1 MQICLKLLIMLLNFK
16 DQTLRNNMKNKYYLY
31 ILPLCAIFLFNG
43 KKYDESVIERI
54 HLNVNICVEG
64 QECGEVVMIADA
76 GAASK
81 GTKLYAGC
89 IACHGAKGEGGI
101 GPSFKGQ
108 KSDYIAA
115 ALNEYKNNIERGPQS
130 ALMYA
135 QAAALSESDI
145 KELSKYIVTL

>member
-1 MQICLKLLIMLLNFK
+1 
-16 DQTLRNNMKNKYYLY
+16 MKNKYYLY

-64 QECGEVVMIADA
+64 QECGEVAMIADA

-115 ALNEYKNNIERGPQS
+115 ALNEYKN
-130 ALMYA
+130 
-135 QAAALSESDI
+135 LSLIHISEPTRP
-145 KELSKYIVTL
+145 Y

>member
-1 MQICLKLLIMLLNFK
+1 
-16 DQTLRNNMKNKYYLY
+16 MKNKYYLY
-31 ILPLCAIFLFNG
+31 ILPICVLFLFNG

-54 HLNVNICVEG
+54 HLNVNICLEG
-64 QECGEVVMIADA
+64 QECGASSTVANAEV
-76 GAASK
+76 GSK

-108 KSDYIAA
+108 KSEYIAL

-145 KELSKYIVTL
+145 KELSKYIVNL

>member
-1 MQICLKLLIMLLNFK
+1 MNKKKLLFI
-16 DQTLRNNMKNKYYLY
+16 
-31 ILPLCAIFLFNG
+31 IPLCFLVLFNG

-54 HLNVNICVEG
+54 HLNVNICLEG
-64 QECGEVVMIADA
+64 QECGEVAAVADA
-76 GAASK
+76 GTGSK

>member
-1 MQICLKLLIMLLNFK
+1 
-16 DQTLRNNMKNKYYLY
+16 MKNKYYLY

-54 HLNVNICVEG
+54 HLNVNICIEG
-64 QECGEVVMIADA
+64 EECGEVATIADS

-108 KSDYIAA
+108 TSEYIAS

-130 ALMYA
+130 YVCSSSCSL
-135 QAAALSESDI
+135 
-145 KELSKYIVTL
+145 

>member
-1 MQICLKLLIMLLNFK
+1 
-16 DQTLRNNMKNKYYLY
+16 MKNKYYLY

-43 KKYDESVIERI
+43 KKYDESVIKRI
-54 HLNVNICVEG
+54 HLNVNICIEG
-64 QECGEVVMIADA
+64 EECGEVATIADS

-89 IACHGAKGEGGI
+89 IACHVAKGGGGI

-108 KSDYIAA
+108 TSEYIAS

-135 QAAALSESDI
+135 QAAALSENDI
-145 KELSKYIVTL
+145 KELSKYILTL

>member
-1 MQICLKLLIMLLNFK
+1 MPWCKRRRWNWTFIQ
-16 DQTLRNNMKNKYYLY
+16 
-31 ILPLCAIFLFNG
+31 G
-43 KKYDESVIERI
+43 S
-54 HLNVNICVEG
+54 
-64 QECGEVVMIADA
+64 
-76 GAASK
+76 
-81 GTKLYAGC
+81 
-89 IACHGAKGEGGI
+89 
-101 GPSFKGQ
+101 

>member
-1 MQICLKLLIMLLNFK
+1 
-16 DQTLRNNMKNKYYLY
+16 MKNKYYLY
-31 ILPLCAIFLFNG
+31 ILPICALFLFNG

-54 HLNVNICVEG
+54 HLNVNICLEG
-64 QECGEVVMIADA
+64 QECGASATFANAEV
-76 GAASK
+76 GSK

-108 KSDYIAA
+108 KSEYIAL

-145 KELSKYIVTL
+145 KELSKYIVNL

>member
-1 MQICLKLLIMLLNFK
+1 
-16 DQTLRNNMKNKYYLY
+16 MKNKYYLY
-31 ILPLCAIFLFNG
+31 ILPICALFLFNG

-54 HLNVNICVEG
+54 HLNVNICLEG
-64 QECGEVVMIADA
+64 QECGASSTVANAEV
-76 GAASK
+76 GSK

-108 KSDYIAA
+108 KSEYIAL

-145 KELSKYIVTL
+145 KELSKYIVNL

>member
-1 MQICLKLLIMLLNFK
+1 
-16 DQTLRNNMKNKYYLY
+16 MKNKYYLY
-31 ILPLCAIFLFNG
+31 ILPICALFLFNG

-54 HLNVNICVEG
+54 HLNVNICLEG
-64 QECGEVVMIADA
+64 QECGASSTVANAEA
-76 GAASK
+76 GSK

-108 KSDYIAA
+108 KSEYIAL

-145 KELSKYIVTL
+145 KELSKYIVNL

>member
-1 MQICLKLLIMLLNFK
+1 
-16 DQTLRNNMKNKYYLY
+16 
-31 ILPLCAIFLFNG
+31 LCAIFLFNG

-64 QECGEVVMIADA
+64 QECGEVAMIADA
-76 GAASK
+76 GTASK

>member
-1 MQICLKLLIMLLNFK
+1 MLIMLLSFK

-64 QECGEVVMIADA
+64 QECGEVAMIAEA
-76 GAASK
+76 GTASK

-89 IACHGAKGEGGI
+89 IACPVSYTH
-101 GPSFKGQ
+101 
-108 KSDYIAA
+108 
-115 ALNEYKNNIERGPQS
+115 L
-130 ALMYA
+130 
-135 QAAALSESDI
+135 
-145 KELSKYIVTL
+145 TLPTILLV

>member
-1 MQICLKLLIMLLNFK
+1 
-16 DQTLRNNMKNKYYLY
+16 MKNKYYLY
-31 ILPLCAIFLFNG
+31 ILPICALFLFNG

-54 HLNVNICVEG
+54 HLNVNICLEG
-64 QECGEVVMIADA
+64 QECGASATAANAEV
-76 GAASK
+76 GSK

-108 KSDYIAA
+108 KSEYIAL

-145 KELSKYIVTL
+145 KELSKYIVNL